1 MRIAIIGAGLAGLAS
16 AYYLLETSSCRVTLF
31 DAKGVGG
38 GASGASTGLV
48 HPYPGEDMRK
58 SWRGHEALEETKK
71 LLDALAAPYTKGI
84 LRLAKEMPEFPD
96 IVRVE
101 EGVFC
106 IESGLT
112 VDMPIYLEKLW
123 QACAQKGAQLVL
135 QKISSMD
142 ELAEYDQII
151 VTAGAG
157 SLAFC
162 PELKVGLVKGQALVC
177 EWPASLKP
185 IERTLLGKGH
195 ITYNA
200 RAGTCLLG
208 STYERG
214 VVSDEPCIEKAKEL
228 LIPLISQFFSE
239 AKNLNV
245 IGCRAGVRVSRV
257 GHYLPIVKRVNPKAW
272 VFTALGSRGLL
283 YHAYVAKML
292 VNALV
297 KQEAIPEELCQK

>member
-16 AYYLLETSSCRVTLF
+16 AYFLLETESCDVTLF
-31 DAKGVGG
+31 DAQGVGG

-48 HPYPGEDMRK
+48 HPYPGEDMRR
-58 SWRGHEALEETKK
+58 SWRGHEALEETKR
-71 LLDALAAPYTKGI
+71 LLDALSALYTQGI
-84 LRLAKEMPEFPD
+84 LRYAKEAPNYPD
-96 IVRVE
+96 IVRVQ

-123 QACAQKGAQLVL
+123 QACAGKGAKLVL
-135 QKISSMD
+135 EKVSSLD
-142 ELAEYDQII
+142 ELNDFDQII
-151 VTAGAG
+151 VAAGAG

-162 PELKVGLVKGQALVC
+162 RELRVGLVKGQALVC
-177 EWPASLKP
+177 NWPASLKP
-185 IERTLLGKGH
+185 LERTLLSKGH
-195 ITYNA
+195 ITYNSD
-200 RAGTCLLG
+200 RGRCLLG

-214 VVSDEPCIEKAKEL
+214 DFSGEPCMEKAKEL
-228 LIPLISQFFSE
+228 LIPLISQFFPE

-245 IGCRAGVRVSRV
+245 IGCKAGVRVSRV
-257 GHYLPIVKRVNPKAW
+257 GHYLPIVKRVSDKAW

-297 KQEAIPEELCQK
+297 KKEAIPEELCQK